1 MRLRGKVAIVTGQAS
16 GIGAAVAHRFAAEGA
31 VVLGVDRDRAR
42 GEEVAA
48 AIERAGGSVAFHEA
62 DVSREPAVQ
71 GMIAACL
78 ERFGRLDVLVNNAA
92 VQYEAP
98 LHETTLRQWH
108 DMLDVNLTGVFLGCK
123 YAVPAMSAAGTGVI
137 INMSSVLGLVG
148 DAKLAGYCAT
158 KGGIL
163 SLTRAVAVEYGRRG
177 IRAVCICPA
186 DVDTPLNQVYFNSYP
201 DPAAARQSI
210 EAEYPLGRIASPDEI
225 ARVAVFLA
233 SDDAAFISG
242 TPIVVDGGLLSKVY

>member
-1 MRLRGKVAIVTGQAS
+1 MRLRGKVAVVTGQAS
-16 GIGAAVAHRFAAEGA
+16 GIGAAIARRFAAEGA
-31 VVLGVDRDRAR
+31 AVLGVDRDRVH
-42 GEEVAA
+42 GEEVAS
-48 AIERAGGSVAFHEA
+48 AIERAGGIIAFHEA

-71 GMIAACL
+71 GMIATCL
-78 ERFGRLDVLVNNAA
+78 ERFGGIDVLVNNAA
-92 VQYEAP
+92 IQYEAP
-98 LHETTLRQWH
+98 LHETTLRQWQ

-123 YAVPAMSAAGTGVI
+123 YAVPVIMARGSGVI

-163 SLTRAVAVEYGRRG
+163 SLTRAIAVEYGRRG

-201 DPAAARQSI
+201 DPVAARRTI
-210 EAEYPLGRIASPDEI
+210 EEEYPLGRLANVDEI
-225 ARVAVFLA
+225 ARVAAFLA

-242 TPIVVDGGLLSKVY
+242 APIVVDGGLLSRVY

>member
-1 MRLRGKVAIVTGQAS
+1 MRLRGKVAIITGQAS
-16 GIGAAVAHRFAAEGA
+16 GIGAAVARRFAAEGA
-31 VVLGVDRDRAR
+31 AVLGVDRDRAR

-48 AIERAGGSVAFHEA
+48 AIERDGGIAAFHEA

-92 VQYEAP
+92 IQYEVP
-98 LHETTLRQWH
+98 LHETTLRQWQ

-123 YAVPAMSAAGTGVI
+123 YAVPAMIAAGAGVI

-210 EAEYPLGRIASPDEI
+210 EEEYPLGRIAGPDEI

-233 SDDAAFISG
+233 SDDATFISG